1 VILSLGLEFVV
12 TDRPQVQRSSMR
24 CPCDTNYRSLIAG
37 EEVIMLAAHDN
48 RDDGI
53 VIDDA
58 ALQEHL

>member
-1 VILSLGLEFVV
+1 
-12 TDRPQVQRSSMR
+12 MR